1 LTDAYLGKQWSVGA
15 PLFKDHRS

>member
-15 PLFKDHRS
+15 PLSKDHRS